1 MKAKLYLKQNVD
13 HLNEMAIISKPILVA
28 LGIGNQ
34 IMTNIGLDSHNPSPH
49 LK

>member
-13 HLNEMAIISKPILVA
+13 HLNEMAIISKPILAA
-28 LGIGNQ
+28 LSVGNQ
-34 IMTNIGLDSHNPSPH
+34 IMTNIILDSHNPSPH